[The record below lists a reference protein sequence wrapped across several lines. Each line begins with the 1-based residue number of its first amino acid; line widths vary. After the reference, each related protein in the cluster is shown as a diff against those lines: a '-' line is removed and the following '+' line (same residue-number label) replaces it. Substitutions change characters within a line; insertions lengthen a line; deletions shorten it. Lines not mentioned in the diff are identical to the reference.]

1 MERTQMV
8 TIRQRPMRR
17 QNQSARFP
25 AMHQPEGEPGQLKE
39 EEDSGLMESPSSNRR
54 KGSSL
59 A

>member
-1 MERTQMV
+1 MERTQIV

-17 QNQSARFP
+17 QKQTARFP
-25 AMHQPEGEPGQLKE
+25 AIHQPEGKPGQLKE

-54 KGSSL
+54 KDSSL